1 MMNKQVSL
9 LRRAISFVVD
19 LYLGSL
25 LGTLPIS
32 FATYFT
38 IGEMTQN
45 VFLLEKG
52 FAIFVLIISLILL
65 ISYYVIIPCY
75 VLKGQTL
82 GKKLMDICIVYEQHN
97 SLIKRQ
103 ILFMLAL
110 TSFGS
115 VLGALLSIM
124 SGYDCIE
131 ILSDVTMSIS
141 LVAVVMILF
150 TKSHLGIYD
159 KLFQTSIQELKKV

>member
-1 MMNKQVSL
+1 MVSGAMSAL
-9 LRRAISFVVD
+9 ITPFKNGKID
-19 LYLGSL
+19 
-25 LGTLPIS
+25 TQ
-32 FATYFT
+32 TY
-38 IGEMTQN
+38 E
-45 VFLLEKG
+45 
-52 FAIFVLIISLILL
+52 
-65 ISYYVIIPCY
+65 Y
-75 VLKGQTL
+75 
-82 GKKLMDICIVYEQHN
+82 
-97 SLIKRQ
+97 LIKRQ

-150 TKSHLGIYD
+150 TKKINVSVVKITQLNLQQVNGTKSKYQHSKIKY
-159 KLFQTSIQELKKV
+159 

>member
-1 MMNKQVSL
+1 MVSGAMSAL
-9 LRRAISFVVD
+9 ITPFKNGKID
-19 LYLGSL
+19 
-25 LGTLPIS
+25 TQ
-32 FATYFT
+32 TY
-38 IGEMTQN
+38 E
-45 VFLLEKG
+45 
-52 FAIFVLIISLILL
+52 
-65 ISYYVIIPCY
+65 Y
-75 VLKGQTL
+75 
-82 GKKLMDICIVYEQHN
+82 
-97 SLIKRQ
+97 LIKRQ

-159 KLFQTSIQELKKV
+159 KLFKTSIQELKKV

>member
-65 ISYYVIIPCY
+65 I
-75 VLKGQTL
+75 
-82 GKKLMDICIVYEQHN
+82 
-97 SLIKRQ
+97 
-103 ILFMLAL
+103 
-110 TSFGS
+110 
-115 VLGALLSIM
+115 
-124 SGYDCIE
+124 GY
-131 ILSDVTMSIS
+131 
-141 LVAVVMILF
+141 
-150 TKSHLGIYD
+150 
-159 KLFQTSIQELKKV
+159 

>member
-1 MMNKQVSL
+1 MNKQVSL

-32 FATYFT
+32 IATYFT
-38 IGEMTQN
+38 LGEMTQN
-45 VFLLEKG
+45 VLLLEKG
-52 FAIFVLIISLILL
+52 LAIFVLIISLILL
-65 ISYYVIIPCY
+65 IAYYV
-75 VLKGQTL
+75 LEGQTL
-82 GKKLMDICIVYEQHN
+82 GKKLMDICIVYEKHN

-103 ILFMLAL
+103 VLFMIAL

-115 VLGALLSIM
+115 VLGALLSVM

-159 KLFQTSIQELKKV
+159 KLFKTSIQELKKV